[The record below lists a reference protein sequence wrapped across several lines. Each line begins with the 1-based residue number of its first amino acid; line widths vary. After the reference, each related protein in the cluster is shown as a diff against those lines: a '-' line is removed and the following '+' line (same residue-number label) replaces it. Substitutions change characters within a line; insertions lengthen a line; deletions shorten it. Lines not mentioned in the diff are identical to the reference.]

1 MQISTNQIRQ
11 LFPQNKHPDHLAEV
25 FNEIFPKYNITTVN
39 RAAGFLAQCGHESA
53 GFTIL
58 KENLNYGAKGLM
70 GTFKKYFPTE
80 SLALAYER
88 QPEKIANRVYANRMG
103 NGPESSGDGYRYR
116 GRGAIQL
123 TGRDNY
129 SRFAASMGM
138 SLDEVIED
146 LETLDGAI
154 ESACWFWAT
163 NGLNAICDADDIV
176 KMTKKINGGTIGLED
191 RKQHYEHAKHLLA
204 DSSDDDTDD
213 QEEDD
218 DDTAPVEYTTVRL
231 GSKGQ
236 TVAALQ
242 QALGLNADGVFGPG
256 TDRALKQWQA
266 ASGLTPDGVAGPKTL
281 QRLLG

>member
-25 FNEIFPKYNITTVN
+25 FYEIFPKYNITTVN

-123 TGRDNY
+123 TGKDNY

-154 ESACWFWAT
+154 ESACWFWTT